1 LTSGILYYNI
11 PDMFNNNE
19 RYKMNETS
27 TDKLL
32 DLLRVLIDKVNTN
45 ANNINTLAKEV
56 AKLKEV
62 QND

>member
-1 LTSGILYYNI
+1 
-11 PDMFNNNE
+11 MFNNE
-19 RYKMNETS
+19 RNNTMNETS

-45 ANNINTLAKEV
+45 ANNINTLAKEI

-62 QND
+62 KND

>member
-1 LTSGILYYNI
+1 
-11 PDMFNNNE
+11 MFNNNE

-32 DLLRVLIDKVNTN
+32 NLLSQLIDKVNTN